1 MKTPARFHKLAG
13 ACVLA
18 APLRM
23 LAMLR
28 SINAHPRMFDFV
40 MRIRVF
46 SNLAIINI
54 IYVHDVR
61 AWAGPL
67 RACVIILV
75 AH

>member
-1 MKTPARFHKLAG
+1 MKTPARFHKLTG
-13 ACVLA
+13 ARVLA

-28 SINAHPRMFDFV
+28 SINAHPRMFDFL

-46 SNLAIINI
+46 SNFAIMNI
-54 IYVHDVR
+54 IYVRDVR
-61 AWAGPL
+61 AWAGPV
-67 RACVIILV
+67 RACMIIRV